1 MKDILIATANRGK
14 AQEIAAIFQ
23 GSSFYPHFLYEY
35 PDLQKIDIQE
45 NAQSFEGNALI
56 KALLIGQ
63 ASGMITLADDSG
75 ICVEALGGA
84 PGVLSARYSEERTD
98 AANNQKLLMALA
110 GVPTERRN
118 CHYHCSVA
126 IYNPVDNFVATTLG
140 TWSGRVAEKESGDRS
155 FGYAPI
161 FLAAE
166 FNYEKSNAECEPEE
180 LIAINHRGRAFRAA
194 LEILQE
200 KY

>member
-14 AQEIAAIFQ
+14 AQEITAIFQ
-23 GSSFYPHFLYEY
+23 GSPFHPRFLYEF
-35 PDLQKIDIQE
+35 PDLEKIIIQE

-56 KALLIGQ
+56 KALLIGK

-75 ICVEALGGA
+75 ICVDALGGA

-98 AANNQKLLMALA
+98 VANNQKLLLALA
-110 GVPTERRN
+110 GVPIEHRH

-126 IYNPVDNFVATTLG
+126 IYNPVDNFVATTIG
-140 TWSGRVAEKESGDRS
+140 IWKGRVAEKESGSGS

-180 LIAINHRGRAFRAA
+180 LIAINHRGRALRAA